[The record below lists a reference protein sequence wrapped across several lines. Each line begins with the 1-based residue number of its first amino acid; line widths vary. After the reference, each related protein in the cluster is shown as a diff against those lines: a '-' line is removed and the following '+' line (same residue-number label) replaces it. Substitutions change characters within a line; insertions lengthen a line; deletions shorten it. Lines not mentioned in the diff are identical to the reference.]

1 MRLDLHHRHQ
11 RVELLVQ
18 QRPHGGVMALCWR
31 IAGGSAADPPGKRGQ
46 AHLLAGAVQRGT
58 IHQDAVALAEALE
71 SCGACFA
78 AGAREDAVVLCL
90 GCMAVDAAPLLE
102 GLREMVRTP
111 RLAPLERL
119 WSQATDAT

>member
-1 MRLDLHHRHQ
+1 M
-11 RVELLVQ
+11 LVD
-18 QRPHGGVMALCWR
+18 C
-31 IAGGSAADPPGKRGQ
+31 RGQ
-46 AHLLAGAVQRGT
+46 RRRLPRKTGTAHLLAGAVQRGT
-58 IHQDAVALAEALE
+58 IRQDAVALAEALE

-90 GCMAVDAAPLLE
+90 GCMAADAAPLLE